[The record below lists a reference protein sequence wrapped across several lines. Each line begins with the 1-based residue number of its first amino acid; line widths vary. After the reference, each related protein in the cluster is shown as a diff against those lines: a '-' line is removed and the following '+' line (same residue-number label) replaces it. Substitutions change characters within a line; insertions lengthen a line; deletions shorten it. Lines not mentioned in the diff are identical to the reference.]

1 MTVRMK
7 YNPTLYPSTQGAV
20 TGFPGPANSTLAL
33 KGCPGPNLYK
43 KGGLRNSRPTRNNY
57 TRRIRRNR
65 MHNRMHNRR
74 SLRRNRRTRRNR

>member
-1 MTVRMK
+1 MTTRMK

-43 KGGLRNSRPTRNNY
+43 KGGTRKRRHTRNKY
-57 TRRIRRNR
+57 TRRIRHSRRN
-65 MHNRMHNRR
+65 NRR
-74 SLRRNRRTRRNR
+74 SLRRRRSRRKR

>member
-1 MTVRMK
+1 MTTRMK

-43 KGGLRNSRPTRNNY
+43 KGGTRRRRHTRNKY
-57 TRRIRRNR
+57 TRRIRRSR
-65 MHNRMHNRR
+65 IRRSRSR
-74 SLRRNRRTRRNR
+74 SLRRRRRKR

>member
-43 KGGLRNSRPTRNNY
+43 KGGTRRRRHTRNKY
-57 TRRIRRNR
+57 TRRIR
-65 MHNRMHNRR
+65 HNRKNNRR
-74 SLRRNRRTRRNR
+74 SLRRRRSRRKR

>member
-1 MTVRMK
+1 MTTRMK

-43 KGGLRNSRPTRNNY
+43 RGGTRKRRH
-57 TRRIRRNR
+57 TRKRRR
-65 MHNRMHNRR
+65 KRYNRR
-74 SLRRNRRTRRNR
+74 SLRRRRKR

>member
-1 MTVRMK
+1 MTTRMK

-43 KGGLRNSRPTRNNY
+43 KGGTRRRRHTRGKHTRGKH
-57 TRRIRRNR
+57 TRRIRR
-65 MHNRMHNRR
+65 
-74 SLRRNRRTRRNR
+74 SLRRRRRKR

>member
-1 MTVRMK
+1 MK

-43 KGGLRNSRPTRNNY
+43 KGGMRKRRHTRNKY

-65 MHNRMHNRR
+65 MHNRRSLRRNRR